1 MSELLK
7 LWKKTKREVRKQVG
21 EKGRVDHED
30 LGQLKYLIKE
40 TSRLHPPA
48 PLLTPR
54 EAREGVVIHGYEIP
68 AKTIRI
74 IFNAWVIARD
84 HRKLVEPYEFVPER
98 FMIDDDDHHGLDY
111 SLIPFGSGRRMC
123 PGVEYG
129 MTVVTLCLANL
140 LYYFDWELP
149 HDDVTPLNLDMS
161 EDFGATVRRKN
172 HLFLMPITHRPI
184 VPL

>member
-1 MSELLK
+1 MSEL
-7 LWKKTKREVRKQVG
+7 
-21 EKGRVDHED
+21 
-30 LGQLKYLIKE
+30 LIKE

-98 FMIDDDDHHGLDY
+98 FMIDDDDHHQ
-111 SLIPFGSGRRMC
+111 SSSGRRMC

>member
-84 HRKLVEPYEFVPER
+84 HRKLVEPK
-98 FMIDDDDHHGLDY
+98 GLDY